1 MTVISDKIEFMKKAV
16 IKTKKTYVLED
27 KLIYN
32 EGDVT
37 YSTMAA
43 VSSATRRQFIVT
55 YGGKF

>member
-37 YSTMAA
+37 YSMVAT
-43 VSSATRRQFIVT
+43 VSNTVPYI
-55 YGGKF
+55 

>member
-16 IKTKKTYVLED
+16 IKTKKIYVLED

-37 YSTMAA
+37 YSMVAI
-43 VSSATRRQFIVT
+43 VSNT
-55 YGGKF
+55 

>member
-37 YSTMAA
+37 YSKVT
-43 VSSATRRQFIVT
+43 IVINT
-55 YGGKF
+55 KLLPQPQSCIT